1 MEERR
6 RPGQP
11 GAGDPRRQRPAQ
23 RRAPAEG
30 ASRPRPEGAQ
40 RARQPGEAPRSAQ
53 RSTNPRRRP
62 QKKESILKKYNINI
76 KQFPIP
82 GWIFLPL
89 MVLFCELHVFFWTM
103 EEFNFIWLLTVVM
116 FSLGLGFLLSLITS
130 LLPPKAAKWTTVGIS
145 FVLLVVYIGEY
156 IIQ

>member
-11 GAGDPRRQRPAQ
+11 GAGDPRRQRPAQRPDAQ

-89 MVLFCELHVFFWTM
+89 MVLAIVASTPLAKKLFGSKEGSAAIGWGRILVTAVLMVLCVAALASQSY
-103 EEFNFIWLLTVVM
+103 NPFIY
-116 FSLGLGFLLSLITS
+116 FRF
-130 LLPPKAAKWTTVGIS
+130 
-145 FVLLVVYIGEY
+145 
-156 IIQ
+156 